1 MPPFVPA
8 VVRHFTKLVHHRLE
22 YQRGV
27 SLVRAEEILADGR
40 GDCLEHSALL
50 VALLKARG

>member
-1 MPPFVPA
+1 LPPFVPA